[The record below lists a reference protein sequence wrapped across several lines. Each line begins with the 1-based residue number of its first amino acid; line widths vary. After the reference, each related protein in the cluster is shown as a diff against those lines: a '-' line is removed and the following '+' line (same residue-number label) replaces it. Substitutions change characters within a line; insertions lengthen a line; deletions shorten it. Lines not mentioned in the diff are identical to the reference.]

1 MQKPKIYSYLALHDG
16 AIEKMLLH
24 GTTATNTE
32 LKAEQGF
39 DEHLTQRALYGSSV
53 HARSVPEQ
61 GFDEL
66 QTTSTELKAEQGFDE
81 LRRTTSKAHHQRML
95 YMPHCQTLAI
105 HGEHPAASQAQWKI
119 VREAVPQP
127 CRDLWF
133 TGKLIVAD
141 SGCAMRQA
149 SRVEGNHS

>member
-1 MQKPKIYSYLALHDG
+1 MFAKNRGRRRKEQREYTERIILTTCEMQKPKIYSYLALHDG
-16 AIEKMLLH
+16 AIEKMLHH
-24 GTTATNTE
+24 GTTATN
-32 LKAEQGF
+32 
-39 DEHLTQRALYGSSV
+39 
-53 HARSVPEQ
+53 
-61 GFDEL
+61 
-66 QTTSTELKAEQGFDE
+66 TELKAEQGFDE

-95 YMPHCQTLAI
+95 YMPHCQTLAS